1 MIKTDEINLGK
12 RFKPDTK
19 TESEIKLNKKEELFQ
34 SKLLFV
40 KSLANDIDKIG
51 NITNHIDQ
59 DFNEKNHLL
68 EDSNI

>member
-19 TESEIKLNKKEELFQ
+19 IETEIKLEKKDKLFP
-34 SKLLFV
+34 SKIIFLNLD
-40 KSLANDIDKIG
+40 NEIDKIG
-51 NITNHIDQ
+51 NIANHIDH
-59 DFNEKNHLL
+59 DYTDKNHLL